1 MTRQL
6 GPTGDMPRAPG
17 GNVERAE
24 ERLDRIAAQLDRF
37 FTKGAKPFVLRTVG
51 RVREEAEDVV
61 AEAKNVRTGKHT

>member
-1 MTRQL
+1 MTRQPGL
-6 GPTGDMPRAPG
+6 TGEVERGTG

-37 FTKGAKPFVLRTVG
+37 FSKGAKPFVLRTVG

-61 AEAKNVRTGKHT
+61 AEAKNVRPEKHT

>member
-6 GPTGDMPRAPG
+6 GPTGDLQPG
-17 GNVERAE
+17 KRGSVERAE

-37 FTKGAKPFVLRTVG
+37 FSKGAKPFVLRTVG

-61 AEAKNVRTGKHT
+61 AEAKSVRAGKHT